1 MIKCDDN
8 LREWR
13 EFAIEYVNEYGH
25 TSSMSSTYI
34 IDEPEEEEIS
44 NLCEFISNFVV
55 SLGYLP
61 TTKSKIQFIDWKL
74 LTYNKPQEYF
84 KDDRFIVTLDNKTVD
99 FDIWNGKNFE
109 KYGDRVIAWADEIT
123 PFGGD
128 PYSF

>member
-1 MIKCDDN
+1 MIKYDDN

-13 EFAIEYVNEYGH
+13 EFAIEYTDEYGF
-25 TSSMSSTYI
+25 TRSMSSIYI
-34 IDEPEEEEIS
+34 IEEPDENELR

-55 SLGYLP
+55 SLGYLS
-61 TTKSKIQFIDWKL
+61 TSKSKVQYIDWKIL
-74 LTYNKPQEYF
+74 QYNKPQEYS
-84 KDDRFIVTLDNKTVD
+84 KDDRFIVTLDDKTVD
-99 FDIWNGKNFE
+99 FDIWNGESFE

>member
-1 MIKCDDN
+1 MIKYEDN

-13 EFAIEYVNEYGH
+13 EFAIEYTDEYGF
-25 TSSMSSTYI
+25 TRSMSSTYVLG
-34 IDEPEEEEIS
+34 EPEENEIRD
-44 NLCEFISNFVV
+44 LCEFISNFVI

-61 TTKSKIQFIDWKL
+61 TSKSKVQYIDWNILK
-74 LTYNKPQEYF
+74 YNKPQEYF
-84 KDDRFIVTLDNKTVD
+84 KDDRFTVTLDDKTVD
-99 FDIWNGKNFE
+99 FDIWNGEKFE

>member
-1 MIKCDDN
+1 MQTMNDN

-13 EFAIEYVNEYGH
+13 EFAIEYTDEYGLNR
-25 TSSMSSTYI
+25 SMSSVRI
-34 IDEPEEEEIS
+34 IEEPEEGEIED
-44 NLCEFISNFVV
+44 LCSFIADFIV
-55 SLGYLP
+55 SIGYSP

-74 LTYNKPQEYF
+74 LDYDKPQEYF
-84 KDDRFIVTLDNKTVD
+84 KDDRFIVTLDDKTVD